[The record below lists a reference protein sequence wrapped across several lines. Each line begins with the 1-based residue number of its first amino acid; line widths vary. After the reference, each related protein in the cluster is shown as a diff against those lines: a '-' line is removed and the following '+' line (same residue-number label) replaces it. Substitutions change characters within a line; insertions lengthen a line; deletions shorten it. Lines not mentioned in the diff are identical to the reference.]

1 MELPQSNTLI
11 PVYSYTRTELL
22 SLRTKTSLL
31 SLSTVDRLKDLNIG
45 YHLPRRHRSSR
56 GVKRNK
62 KKFPSFIVASF
73 NAQSVKGND
82 MACKRC
88 EISTFI
94 KDNGVDLFFV
104 TETWLSAQGDE
115 AKTAELAPSGFDVK
129 SFPRQSRSRG
139 GGIATV
145 YKSTLGSNITFKTNF
160 DFTHTSF
167 EVVQASITLQHNTL
181 HFFCLYRPPPN
192 RRNNLT
198 DSMFTEQLP
207 DLLDYVNSLPGFV
220 CLVGDMN
227 IHFDNPLQSLTKQT
241 LSTLSLYD
249 LVQVINKPT
258 HRCGHIIDWVIVRP
272 DDDIHRK
279 STVTDSLES
288 DHYCTKS
295 YFNISVDKPST
306 LYRTVRNIANID
318 RLSFIAEL
326 SSVSEFSSVEN
337 ANQFCDFLRTVLDKH
352 APPSLRKVITHSS
365 SPWFESIRD
374 ELFIAKRERRQAER
388 KWRNTKLIIFK
399 DLYRQAKHKVS
410 KLVHTAKCKFYTERI
425 ALASSSKELHQI
437 VNTLS
442 NRHPPKI
449 LPTIYPSA
457 DLPSIFI
464 KHFTNKVEKLRAN
477 IASEHVTSTLVT
489 GTTAATFSSFEKVSQ
504 LTVKECILNSAPKS
518 CELDPI
524 PSKLLIECLDS
535 ISLLSLIYL
544 TLLLHLESSHNA
556 SNQLLSHQFSK
567 RGVLIT
573 MI

>member
-1 MELPQSNTLI
+1 MVLPQSNTLL
-11 PVYSYTRTELL
+11 PVCSYTRTELL

-56 GVKRNK
+56 GVKRK
-62 KKFPSFIVASF
+62 KQNLHSFIVASF
-73 NAQSVKGND
+73 NEQSVKGND

-94 KDNGVDLFFV
+94 KDNAVDLFFV
-104 TETWLSAQGDE
+104 TETWLSAQGNE
-115 AKTAELAPSGFDVK
+115 AKAAELAPSGFDVK

-181 HFFCLYRPPPN
+181 HFSVCTDLHQTDETTL
-192 RRNNLT
+192 LT
-198 DSMFTEQLP
+198 MFTEQLP

-227 IHFDNPLQSLTKQT
+227 IHFDNPLQSLTKQS
-241 LSTLSLYD
+241 LSTVSLYD

-295 YFNISVDKPST
+295 YFNISVSKPSI
-306 LYRTVRNIANID
+306 LYRTVRYIANID
-318 RLSFIAEL
+318 RPSFIAEL

-337 ANQFCDFLRTVLDKH
+337 ANQFCDFLRTVLDRH

-374 ELFIAKRERRQAER
+374 ELFIAKRKRRQAER
-388 KWRNTKLIIFK
+388 KWRNTKLTIFK
-399 DLYRQAKHKVS
+399 DLYGQAKHKVS
-410 KLVHTAKCKFYTERI
+410 KLVHTAKCKFYSERI
-425 ALASSSKELHQI
+425 DMASSSKELHQI
-437 VNTLS
+437 VNTL
-442 NRHPPKI
+442 K
-449 LPTIYPSA
+449 
-457 DLPSIFI
+457 
-464 KHFTNKVEKLRAN
+464 
-477 IASEHVTSTLVT
+477 
-489 GTTAATFSSFEKVSQ
+489 
-504 LTVKECILNSAPKS
+504 
-518 CELDPI
+518 
-524 PSKLLIECLDS
+524 
-535 ISLLSLIYL
+535 
-544 TLLLHLESSHNA
+544 
-556 SNQLLSHQFSK
+556 
-567 RGVLIT
+567 
-573 MI
+573 